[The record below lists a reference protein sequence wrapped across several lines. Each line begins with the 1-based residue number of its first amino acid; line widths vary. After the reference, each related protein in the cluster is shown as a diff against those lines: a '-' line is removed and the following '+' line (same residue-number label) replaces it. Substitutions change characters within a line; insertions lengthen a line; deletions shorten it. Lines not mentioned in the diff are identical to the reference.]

1 MLTTLLEHFGYVAVF
16 ALLVAGGLA
25 VPVPEE
31 AIQLGAGV
39 LCHEGYLRLQLAIP
53 VAWLG
58 IVTGDFLWFSLAR
71 RHGPALLARSSV
83 ARVLTP
89 SRRAWL
95 EDHFA
100 RHPMITVAISRH
112 MSGLR
117 LPAYALA
124 ATHGVRPVL
133 FVIADGLSAMVSV
146 PLVVSAG
153 YFFWHHLA
161 QAKADVRRVE
171 LGILLAVAIAVAVA
185 VFLRRRRT
193 RARG

>member
-1 MLTTLLEHFGYVAVF
+1 MLTRILEHFGYLAVF
-16 ALLVAGGLA
+16 SLLVAGGLA

-31 AIQLGAGV
+31 AVQLGAGA
-39 LCHEGYLRLQLAIP
+39 LSHEGYLRLQLAIP

-58 IVTGDFLWFSLAR
+58 IVTGDFLWFTLAR
-71 RHGPALLARSSV
+71 RHGPALLARRSV

-133 FVIADGLSAMVSV
+133 FVIADGLSATVTVPFVVSV
-146 PLVVSAG
+146 G
-153 YFFWHHLA
+153 YLLWHHLA
-161 QAKADVRRVE
+161 RAKADVRRVE
-171 LGILLAVAIAVAVA
+171 LGILLAVAVAVT
-185 VFLRRRRT
+185 VVVVLRRRR
-193 RARG
+193 ARRSG

>member
-1 MLTTLLEHFGYVAVF
+1 MLTHLLEHFGYVAVF

-39 LCHEGYLRLQLAIP
+39 LSHEGYLRLAVVIP

-71 RHGPALLARSSV
+71 RHGPALLSRTSV

-95 EDHFA
+95 EAHFA

-117 LPAYALA
+117 LPA
-124 ATHGVRPVL
+124 
-133 FVIADGLSAMVSV
+133 
-146 PLVVSAG
+146 
-153 YFFWHHLA
+153 
-161 QAKADVRRVE
+161 
-171 LGILLAVAIAVAVA
+171 
-185 VFLRRRRT
+185 
-193 RARG
+193 